1 MRKDEIIPRL
11 NPLIR
16 MPLSKSTRRY
26 ELVVFD
32 WDGTLMDSAGLITRS
47 IQAAARDLGLPVPD
61 DATASHVIG
70 LGLTDALALAVP
82 QLAVADYPRMA
93 ERYRYHFLAGDTE
106 APLFAGT
113 EAMLAQ
119 LADAGHMLAIATGKS
134 HQGLTRALAATGIGN
149 FFAGTRCADQ
159 TSPKPAPDMLLELME
174 ELATRPEATLMIG
187 DTTHDLQMA
196 SNAGVRAVAITH
208 GAHPAHALTAAG
220 PLATVHNT
228 AELHQWLK
236 QNG

>member
-113 EAMLAQ
+113 EVTCRPWLR
-119 LADAGHMLAIATGKS
+119 S
-134 HQGLTRALAATGIGN
+134 HDTTAATS
-149 FFAGTRCADQ
+149 D
-159 TSPKPAPDMLLELME
+159 ELGE
-174 ELATRPEATLMIG
+174 NRAW
-187 DTTHDLQMA
+187 
-196 SNAGVRAVAITH
+196 NCAGVRYR
-208 GAHPAHALTAAG
+208 P
-220 PLATVHNT
+220 
-228 AELHQWLK
+228 
-236 QNG
+236 